1 MGAPHFMSPE
11 VVLRRPSGKPAD
23 VWALGVLLHVLLSG
37 ALPFVGSRDRLGDSI
52 VRGQLRLEGGEWSL
66 VSGSAKELVRGMLQ
80 TDPNHR
86 YTIHQVLSHPWIKVI
101 AIKIEKSHTLLNFW
115 H

>member
-1 MGAPHFMSPE
+1 MGAPHFMAPE

-66 VSGSAKELVRGMLQ
+66 VSGGAKELVRGMLQ
-80 TDPNHR
+80 TDPAYR
-86 YTIHQVLSHPWIKVI
+86 YTIHQVLSHAWIKVKQKFI
-101 AIKIEKSHTLLNFW
+101 HYSIDLKKNI
-115 H
+115 

>member
-23 VWALGVLLHVLLSG
+23 VWAMGVLLHVLLSG

-66 VSGSAKELVRGMLQ
+66 VSGGAKELVRGMLQ

-86 YTIHQVLSHPWIKVI
+86 YTIHQVLSHPWIKVF
-101 AIKIEKSHTLLNFW
+101 ATKL
-115 H
+115 